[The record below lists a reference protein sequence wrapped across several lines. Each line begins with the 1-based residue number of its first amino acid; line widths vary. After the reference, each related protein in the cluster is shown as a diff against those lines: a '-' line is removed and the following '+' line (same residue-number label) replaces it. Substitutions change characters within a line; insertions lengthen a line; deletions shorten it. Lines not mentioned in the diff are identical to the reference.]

1 MSFVSTDMA
10 QNPGFFTPGAMVQT
24 DTGPT
29 PAELLRPGA
38 RILTRDDGFQN
49 LKWIGARRL
58 SHRTL
63 RDNPDLCPILLRRD
77 ALGVGLPLCDMQV
90 SPAQIIVLPQIGDD
104 PAGDDTSRGPIA
116 VAARDLVGRDGVQRL
131 CTLSVL
137 YIHLMFES
145 DATIMVNGVWS
156 DCHQPG
162 RIAPR
167 SDDRQDQHQELLRI
181 FPTLHRRQG
190 RAGTIALSTRTAL
203 NTA

>member
-1 MSFVSTDMA
+1 MSFVSIDMA

-58 SHRTL
+58 SHHML
-63 RDNPDLCPILLRRD
+63 RDNRDLCPILLRRD
-77 ALGVGLPLCDMQV
+77 ALGAGLPLCDTQV
-90 SPAQIIVLPQIGDD
+90 SPAQIFVLPQTGDD
-104 PAGDDTSRGPIA
+104 RSGGPVA
-116 VAARDLVGRDGVQRL
+116 VAARDLVGRDGVELL

-162 RIAPR
+162 RLKPR
-167 SDDRQDQHQELLRI
+167 SDCQDQRHELLRI

-190 RAGTIALSTRTAL
+190 RAGVMALSTRPAL